1 MTGEDEGWE
10 ASKPTTAPW
19 KSKSMARSTCC
30 CCLVWVRLS
39 HSFGRNYWHWRGGPP
54 RDTSSAPPSCFA
66 SWYEPRGLVW
76 LPALERRG
84 RNR

>member
-1 MTGEDEGWE
+1 MMNEVKEIDGSSSSSSSNQTMTGEDEGWE

-39 HSFGRNYWHWRGGPP
+39 HSFGRNYWH
-54 RDTSSAPPSCFA
+54 
-66 SWYEPRGLVW
+66 
-76 LPALERRG
+76 
-84 RNR
+84 